1 MVSSSI
7 PNPPGFYRLCIVVP
21 SGGCRVGF
29 SRNWWHGGLGA
40 LWVCRLG
47 CHGLPFGQWVPRT
60 EYPAIL
66 MLDVQKKIIVTNLI
80 H

>member
-7 PNPPGFYRLCIVVP
+7 PDPPGFYQLCIIAP

-29 SRNWWHGGLGA
+29 PRNWWHGGLGGLRA
-40 LWVCRLG
+40 CRLG
-47 CHGLPFGQWVPRT
+47 CRGLPFGQWVPRT

-66 MLDVQKKIIVTNLI
+66 MLDVQKKNLI
-80 H
+80 LG